1 MEILKALFEDK
12 KLEDKKLKDQNLE
25 DKNVGDKNSKH
36 KNTVK
41 SLNHVDLCFVVDT
54 TGSMGSFIQAAQ
66 RQLLDTIKLLSTY
79 SSIDLQVALVE
90 YRDYPPQDTSFVT
103 RIYPLTANLQE
114 MQKCINKLKA
124 AGGGDAPEAL
134 YSGVWDGCEKIKWR
148 PHSCRFILLVG
159 DAPPHG
165 FSKWLQEMSL
175 EIKSR
180 NRSGDSWGN
189 GCPSGLNVQS
199 VTAAAENHRV
209 TINALCMGGDSFTMQ
224 AFAAIATATGG
235 ECVSARNAKD
245 AIDKIVDTLTS
256 EFSNLEFDRKVLET
270 VEQMS
275 QLDINKTAEVL
286 DSPRLPVA
294 ASIAR
299 LGKRGFF

>member
-1 MEILKALFEDK
+1 MEIFKVLFEDK
-12 KLEDKKLKDQNLE
+12 NTQENL
-25 DKNVGDKNSKH
+25 N
-36 KNTVK
+36 NTLK
-41 SLNHVDLCFVVDT
+41 SLNDVDLCFVVDT

-66 RQLLDTIKLLSTY
+66 RQLLDTIKLLSADN
-79 SSIDLQVALVE
+79 SIDLQVGLVE
-90 YRDYPPQDTSFVT
+90 YRDHPPQDTSFVT
-103 RIYPLTANLQE
+103 RIYPLTANLRE

-124 AGGGDAPEAL
+124 AGGGDAPEAV
-134 YSGVWDGCEKIKWR
+134 YSGVWDACEKIKWR

-175 EIKSR
+175 EKKSR
-180 NRSGDSWGN
+180 NHSGDSWVN

-209 TINALCMGGDSFTMQ
+209 IIHALCMTGDSFTMQ
-224 AFAAIATATGG
+224 AFGAIATATGG
-235 ECVSARNAKD
+235 ECVSATNAKD
-245 AIDKIVDTLTS
+245 AIAKIVDTLTS
-256 EFSNLEFDRKVLET
+256 EFSNLEFDRKVLDT
-270 VEQMS
+270 VEQMR
-275 QLDINKTAEVL
+275 QLDISKTAEVL
-286 DSPRLPVA
+286 DSPRLPIA